1 MLWNIWRR
9 ETLTSSKCFTN
20 SHHISII
27 LKAPTSFPFSITP
40 PSFIQ
45 YTNTSHRW
53 GGTTVHTLFCSVLF
67 CSVLFVLFCPMSLF
81 SITSLLCLKSCF
93 VLSGEVTNGGIN
105 VIEQYWKLSSVA
117 IINDF
122 RWKQWKKEMLP
133 TFLDFNL
140 FVFLS
145 VKREGRFLC
154 IWWELK
160 GGLCLF

>member
-1 MLWNIWRR
+1 MEKRNTYLFKMFHKLSLHFNH
-9 ETLTSSKCFTN
+9 TKSPNL
-20 SHHISII
+20 ISLLKNTII
-27 LKAPTSFPFSITP
+27 V
-40 PSFIQ
+40 FIQ

-53 GGTTVHTLFCSVLF
+53 GGTTVHTLFSLCW
-67 CSVLFVLFCPMSLF
+67 FCPMSLF

-145 VKREGRFLC
+145 VKREGRFQC